1 MTNSVAS
8 CFISVQRKDGQEV
21 ACGGTQGRPWGW
33 RPAAHHPPPQACFT
47 PTQLSTV
54 SCPAAQGVVHSQT
67 HMYTHSALT
76 PTRAQM
82 QPHFQPPG
90 REEAGGSG
98 RGWQEG
104 ERQGGQTLTCRRSP
118 VAVQKGQCQ
127 SCARKIVHFIKP
139 VFIKKTYSESLE
151 SVINTVGWPPI
162 SNIKYKA

>member
-8 CFISVQRKDGQEV
+8 CFISVQRKDGREV
-21 ACGGTQGRPWGW
+21 ARGGTPGRLWGW
-33 RPAAHHPPPQACFT
+33 RPAARCPPQACFADNT
-47 PTQLSTV
+47 TVRCLLPGCPGRAHTNTHVHALST
-54 SCPAAQGVVHSQT
+54 HT
-67 HMYTHSALT
+67 YTCTDTAT
-76 PTRAQM
+76 PRA
-82 QPHFQPPG
+82 PG
-90 REEAGGSG
+90 QEEAGGRA

-104 ERQGGQTLTCRRSP
+104 ERRGGQTLTCRPSP
-118 VAVQKGQCQ
+118 VTEQKGQCQ